1 MRARAPQGAQG
12 IKNIV
17 FGPPTKPLLLVRTVV
32 GGSPPNDPRQTT
44 KRPPNDTL
52 ETRMAR
58 AGAFQGAQGIKNIVL
73 GAPQNRGQGIAGIAL
88 DRPPPDN
95 ETAPKRYPGNA
106 HVPSRSTPG
115 RPGYQKYTFRTPLTK
130 PRLPASTGSRA
141 RARRKRPPPGNET
154 TPKRYPRNAYNTSG
168 SAPGR
173 PWYQKCCFRT
183 PLAKT
188 RLHWTVARGS
198 HPNDPR
204 QTTNAPH

>member
-58 AGAFQGAQGIKNIVL
+58 AGALQGAQGIKNIVL

-106 HVPSRSTPG
+106 HVPRRSTPG
-115 RPGYQKYTFRTPLTK
+115 RPGYQKYPFRKTLTK

-141 RARRKRPPPGNET
+141 GARPQT
-154 TPKRYPRNAYNTSG
+154 TP
-168 SAPGR
+168 
-173 PWYQKCCFRT
+173 
-183 PLAKT
+183 
-188 RLHWTVARGS
+188 ARQR
-198 HPNDPR
+198 NDP
-204 QTTNAPH
+204 QTIPWKRA